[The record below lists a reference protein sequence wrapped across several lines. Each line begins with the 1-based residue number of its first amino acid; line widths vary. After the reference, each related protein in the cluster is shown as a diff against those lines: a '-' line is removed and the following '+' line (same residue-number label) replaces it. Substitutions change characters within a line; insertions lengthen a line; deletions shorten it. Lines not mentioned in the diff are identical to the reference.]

1 VLPLTKGLYNLRQ
14 KVQARAQQAVKDAEA
29 GQAADLLVFHDVQK
43 EVCSMIKFDK
53 YPG

>member
-1 VLPLTKGLYNLRQ
+1 MLRLTKALYTLRQ
-14 KVQARAQQAVKDAEA
+14 KVEAKAKQAVADAEA